1 MDDFLQFQ
9 EQQIIYQHLD
19 DDKVD
24 LDIAEL
30 EQSIRVPRANYRQ
43 AELLV
48 EPREEDCGCGK
59 DETLTED

>member
-30 EQSIRVPRANYRQ
+30 EQSIRVPGANYR
-43 AELLV
+43 
-48 EPREEDCGCGK
+48 
-59 DETLTED
+59 